1 MTFVRPLLTGRTLAF
16 VGLLAFA
23 VNLRT
28 AVTGLSSLVPIVRES
43 YELDTFAVSL
53 IGSLAPFTFA
63 LSGLVAPHISRK
75 LGLTVTVLVS
85 LGLLV
90 VGHGLRAISANWQI
104 LALGTLVALIGT
116 GLGNVIMPPLVKKY
130 FPDRIGL
137 MTALYLT
144 IVTLSAA
151 LPPFIN
157 VVVAHTFD
165 WRTAMAEWSITATLA
180 AIPWVMLVGKSHRE
194 HQDHQAQAL
203 ATRRDQPHN
212 LGLRGA
218 LRTSPTAVAIAYLF
232 AASSIAGYAIYTW
245 LPSILIQGSNVD
257 ITQAGALLSLY
268 SLLGTPFALVTP
280 AIAQRLGRRVNW
292 LIAGA
297 TSLFAIGFW
306 GLWIAPVGLALFW
319 VCVLG
324 VGAMVFP
331 ISMAL
336 VNLRTE
342 THFMSLRLSGYVQSI
357 GYLAAAVAPLLMG
370 FSYDLTG
377 SWGLALFGVGAVLFL
392 ATLSGIVLKRGRTV
406 EQELAPDSQP
416 ASTAR
421 WD

>member
-1 MTFVRPLLTGRTLAF
+1 MTFVRPLFTGRTLAF

-28 AVTGLSSLVPIVRES
+28 AVTGLSSLVPIVRET

-53 IGSLAPFTFA
+53 IGSLAPLTFA
-63 LSGLVAPHISRK
+63 LAGIVTPRISRT
-75 LGLTVTVLVS
+75 LGLTVTVLVA

-90 VGHGLRAISANWQI
+90 IGHGVRAISPNWQV
-104 LALGTLVALIGT
+104 LAVGTLLALIGT

-165 WRTAMAEWSITATLA
+165 WRTAMAEWSLTATLA
-180 AIPWVMLVGKSHRE
+180 ALPWIFLVSRSRHE
-194 HQDHQAQAL
+194 HQDHEAQAL
-203 ATRRDQPHN
+203 AAHHDLSQN
-212 LGLRGA
+212 VGLRGA
-218 LRTSPTAVAIAYLF
+218 LRRSPTAVAIAYLF

-245 LPSILIQGSNVD
+245 LPSILIQASHVD
-257 ITQAGALLSLY
+257 ITQAGALLSFY

-280 AIAQRLGRRVNW
+280 IIAQRLGTRVNW
-292 LIAGA
+292 LITGA
-297 TSLFAIGFW
+297 ASVFALGFW
-306 GLWIAPVGLALFW
+306 GLWIAPEGLALFW
-319 VCVLG
+319 VSVLG
-324 VGAMVFP
+324 IGAMVFP

-342 THFMSLRLSGYVQSI
+342 TQFMSLRLSGFVQSI

-392 ATLSGIVLKRGRTV
+392 ATLSGFVLKRDRSV
-406 EQELAPDSQP
+406 EQDLSV
-416 ASTAR
+416 
-421 WD
+421 